1 MGDSPSLLFP
11 NANNC
16 STQHRSEGA
25 LKMFEMGFAEI
36 WRNAQHRRS
45 AYFGLWKRNYLPEQ
59 NMEARM
65 HFRHI
70 VAIAALLIFS
80 FGVTVFFFSKPIADA
95 AVWHTHQVRSD
106 ANLNVSPIG
115 QPPYP

>member
-1 MGDSPSLLFP
+1 MSIVLTRKPLPLRRNMFARLLDAIMASRQIRANREIERYLAARHQFSISSDCSPE
-11 NANNC
+11 
-16 STQHRSEGA
+16 R
-25 LKMFEMGFAEI
+25 
-36 WRNAQHRRS
+36 
-45 AYFGLWKRNYLPEQ
+45 

-80 FGVTVFFFSKPIADA
+80 FGVTVFFLSRPIADA

-115 QPPYP
+115 EPPYP

>member
-1 MGDSPSLLFP
+1 
-11 NANNC
+11 
-16 STQHRSEGA
+16 
-25 LKMFEMGFAEI
+25 
-36 WRNAQHRRS
+36 
-45 AYFGLWKRNYLPEQ
+45 
-59 NMEARM
+59 M

-115 QPPYP
+115 VPPYP